1 MNTALNYQPE
11 VLVDTADL
19 SREDWLNYRRLGIG
33 GSDAAAIMGLS
44 PFATI
49 RDLYFDKIG
58 VTPVIEEEEENW
70 VAKEVGHRLEDLVA
84 MIFAKKTGLEVFPV
98 RKMFRHPLYPFMLA
112 DVDYFIRFP
121 DGYHRISTKEQ
132 HLDRGIIEIKRFC
145 ENQKIKLES
154 IFTDKITGKNF
165 DRPRYT
171 VLVEDVLRV
180 GDTLIITELDRLGRN
195 KQEILKQLR
204 FLEEKGVRVM
214 VLELP
219 TTLFDLSQMENNLAK
234 MMIETINNMM
244 IELYASMAQAEMEKK
259 EKRQKEGMEAKRLR
273 GEWDEV
279 GRPRAI
285 EQEKFNQ
292 EFMRVVQKKVT
303 PTQLQRELRLTSSTY
318 YRYRKNFYENFPEFL
333 QSV

>member
-1 MNTALNYQPE
+1 MAY
-11 VLVDTADL
+11 
-19 SREDWLNYRRLGIG
+19 Y
-33 GSDAAAIMGLS
+33 
-44 PFATI
+44 
-49 RDLYFDKIG
+49 
-58 VTPVIEEEEENW
+58 
-70 VAKEVGHRLEDLVA
+70 
-84 MIFAKKTGLEVFPV
+84 
-98 RKMFRHPLYPFMLA
+98 
-112 DVDYFIRFP
+112 
-121 DGYHRISTKEQ
+121 GYHRISTKEQ

-214 VLELP
+214 VLEL
-219 TTLFDLSQMENNLAK
+219 NLAK

-303 PTQLQRELRLTSSTY
+303 PTQLQRELGLTSSTY
-318 YRYRKNFYENFPEFL
+318 YRYRKNFYEIFPEFL

>member
-1 MNTALNYQPE
+1 MAY
-11 VLVDTADL
+11 
-19 SREDWLNYRRLGIG
+19 Y
-33 GSDAAAIMGLS
+33 
-44 PFATI
+44 
-49 RDLYFDKIG
+49 
-58 VTPVIEEEEENW
+58 
-70 VAKEVGHRLEDLVA
+70 
-84 MIFAKKTGLEVFPV
+84 
-98 RKMFRHPLYPFMLA
+98 
-112 DVDYFIRFP
+112 
-121 DGYHRISTKEQ
+121 GYHRISTKEQ

-234 MMIETINNMM
+234 MMIETINNVKP
-244 IELYASMAQAEMEKK
+244 IKKLYFFIVFIIYYF
-259 EKRQKEGMEAKRLR
+259 R
-273 GEWDEV
+273 
-279 GRPRAI
+279 
-285 EQEKFNQ
+285 
-292 EFMRVVQKKVT
+292 
-303 PTQLQRELRLTSSTY
+303 LQRYKVLKTLNVSC
-318 YRYRKNFYENFPEFL
+318 L
-333 QSV
+333 LGLC

>member
-1 MNTALNYQPE
+1 MAY
-11 VLVDTADL
+11 
-19 SREDWLNYRRLGIG
+19 Y
-33 GSDAAAIMGLS
+33 
-44 PFATI
+44 
-49 RDLYFDKIG
+49 
-58 VTPVIEEEEENW
+58 
-70 VAKEVGHRLEDLVA
+70 
-84 MIFAKKTGLEVFPV
+84 
-98 RKMFRHPLYPFMLA
+98 
-112 DVDYFIRFP
+112 
-121 DGYHRISTKEQ
+121 GYHRISTKEQ

-259 EKRQKEGMEAKRLR
+259 EKRQKEG
-273 GEWDEV
+273 
-279 GRPRAI
+279 I
-285 EQEKFNQ
+285 
-292 EFMRVVQKKVT
+292 
-303 PTQLQRELRLTSSTY
+303 
-318 YRYRKNFYENFPEFL
+318 RY
-333 QSV
+333 SCSWGT